1 MDEERTKEALS
12 RRVFLKRAAGS
23 VAATALLAACGGNA
37 PTGDTTA
44 PTTAAG
50 GAATAAPTT
59 AAPTTA
65 AGDAATAAPTTA
77 AGGEP
82 TATTAAAMAEP
93 TATTAAAAGAAATAT
108 VDPSLPTPEPTV
120 GVSELGSGA
129 SQLVFW
135 HGLGGADLK
144 TLNQMLKSYA
154 DSKPDIAL
162 RAEQYD
168 WGVFY
173 QKVPTATAAGSPPD
187 LAIMHEWGI
196 LQFAKQGLL
205 QPMDDIMYNTGLV
218 PKNDFNEVLLKAIT
232 VDGKIMA
239 VPFDNHGW
247 GLYYNTKL
255 ISDAGLN
262 PDQLPK
268 NGAEFLEWANKLTVD
283 EAGKHP
289 TDADFNPD
297 KVKVWAIH
305 NSWQRFTMPSTF
317 WQFGGGIISEDGK
330 KSLLNDPKTVAAVQY
345 WHDLMYKYHVCP
357 PAVPGTPGGGDLYK
371 TNSLAFW
378 WDGSWSLNFF
388 KDNPDA
394 EKITK
399 AGRLNSLAPDGK
411 QSAKIASHML
421 VIPVGVS
428 PERVERAKDMIKWM
442 SDNGKTWAT
451 SGQVPARLSVQ
462 QSPDVQGIW
471 SVKAFAEEFKA
482 IGRPDVTHPA
492 ATEIQT
498 TWEAAVSAA
507 LANTTP
513 VQQALDEGNQ
523 ALQAILDRG

>member
-1 MDEERTKEALS
+1 MDEERTKQSLS
-12 RRVFLKRAAGS
+12 RRLFLKRAAGS
-23 VAATALLAACGGNA
+23 VAATALLAACGGTA
-37 PTGDTTA
+37 ETPTG
-44 PTTAAG
+44 
-50 GAATAAPTT
+50 
-59 AAPTTA
+59 
-65 AGDAATAAPTTA
+65 
-77 AGGEP
+77 
-82 TATTAAAMAEP
+82 AEP
-93 TATTAAAAGAAATAT
+93 TAAAGTEPTAATGAEPTAATGAEPTAAT
-108 VDPSLPTPEPTV
+108 GAEPTAAPAAEPTLDPSLPTPEPTV
-120 GVSELGSGA
+120 AVSELGTGS
-129 SQLVFW
+129 SPVIFW
-135 HGLGGADLK
+135 HGLGGADLA

-154 DSKPDIAL
+154 DSKPEIAL

-173 QKVPTATAAGSPPD
+173 QKVPTSAVAGTPPD

-196 LQFAKQGLL
+196 LQFARQGLL

-218 PKNDFNEVLLKAIT
+218 NKDDFNKTLMDAIT

-247 GLYYNTKL
+247 GLFYNTQL
-255 ISDAGLN
+255 ITDAGLDPN
-262 PDQLPK
+262 NLPK

-289 TDADFNPD
+289 NEEGFNPD
-297 KVKVWAIH
+297 QVKVWAIH

-317 WQFGGGIISEDGK
+317 WQFGGGIISDDGK
-330 KSLLNDPKTVAAVQY
+330 TALLNSPGTVAAVQY
-345 WHDLMYKYHVCP
+345 WHDLMYKHYVCP
-357 PAVPGTPGGGDLYK
+357 PAVPGTPSGGDLYK

-388 KDNPDA
+388 RDNPDA
-394 EKITK
+394 EKVTK
-399 AGRLNSLAPDGK
+399 AGSLNSLAPDGK

-421 VIPVGVS
+421 VIPVGITDD
-428 PERVERAKDMIKWM
+428 RLERAKDMIKWM
-442 SDNGKTWAT
+442 SDNGKTWAQ

-462 QSPDVQGIW
+462 EDPEVQAIW
-471 SVKAFAEEFKA
+471 SVKAFAEEFKT
-482 IGRPDVTHPA
+482 IGRPDVAHAA

-513 VQQALDEGNQ
+513 VQQALDEGNA